1 MNTDQFL
8 EAFGTRR
15 GRWLASRLGLSGKGS
30 VILAEM
36 LSSYAWN
43 MRAAQTLQGVQE
55 MRGQSTEQNCYR
67 TFCCAFREQ
76 IAAHPLFHNVS
87 RRIKFW

>member
-1 MNTDQFL
+1 MDTEQFL

-15 GRWLASRLGLSGKGS
+15 GRWLSSRLGLSGKGS

-43 MRAAQTLQGVQE
+43 MRAAKTLQGVQE
-55 MRGQSTEQNCYR
+55 MRGQSTEQNCYGD
-67 TFCCAFREQ
+67 FCRGFREQ
-76 IAAHPLFHNVS
+76 IAAHPLFPYVS
-87 RRIKFW
+87 RRIRFW